1 MNWCFLHVELSHD
14 DLRQIG
20 MEKKPEGDQNNQS
33 NPTEGTK
40 PATPGKLPTF
50 FIHRMYTMVQRN
62 VNFVKNEKFIESV
75 MFFSETQE
83 DIPEWEKELQA
94 ELQVKTFLSETSS
107 LCQ

>member
-40 PATPGKLPTF
+40 PVTPGKLPTF
-50 FIHRMYTMVQRN
+50 FY
-62 VNFVKNEKFIESV
+62 S
-75 MFFSETQE
+75 
-83 DIPEWEKELQA
+83 
-94 ELQVKTFLSETSS
+94 
-107 LCQ
+107 